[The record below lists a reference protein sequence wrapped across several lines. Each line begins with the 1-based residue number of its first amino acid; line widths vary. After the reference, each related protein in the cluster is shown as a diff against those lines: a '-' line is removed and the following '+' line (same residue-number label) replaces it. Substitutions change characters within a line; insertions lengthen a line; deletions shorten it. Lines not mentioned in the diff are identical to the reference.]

1 MGLEMKGRQKS
12 PRGSSFKLMLT
23 VEQKARMRRR
33 SLTGLLKVEMI
44 EGVAVKKLL
53 RKVNKYYLMMDKR
66 EGILSMQY
74 RNNLVEVEMQLR
86 AKRAWSQG

>member
-1 MGLEMKGRQKS
+1 M
-12 PRGSSFKLMLT
+12 
-23 VEQKARMRRR
+23 
-33 SLTGLLKVEMI
+33 LKVEMI

-74 RNNLVEVEMQLR
+74 RNNLVEVEMQLG